1 MAALCNSVKLSIA
14 AGILHHICQEKKEKD
29 LQKKL
34 NLKKQLKHR
43 ATEQLSKNKEE
54 FGLKPEKVIHLFD
67 YVCS

>member
-1 MAALCNSVKLSIA
+1 
-14 AGILHHICQEKKEKD
+14 
-29 LQKKL
+29 
-34 NLKKQLKHR
+34 LKHR